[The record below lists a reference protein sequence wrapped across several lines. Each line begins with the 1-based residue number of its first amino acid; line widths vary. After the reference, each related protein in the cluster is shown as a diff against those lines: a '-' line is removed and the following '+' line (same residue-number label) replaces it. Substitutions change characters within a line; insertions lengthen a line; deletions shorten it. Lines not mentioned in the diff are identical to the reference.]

1 MKITVDIESLI
12 RDSEKIRIIESL
24 IEAEGGICESTLSA
38 VLGRC
43 IPEKSSTELPFVD
56 VPEKDGPCREQCEYN
71 H

>member
-24 IEAEGGICESTLSA
+24 LEAEGYICGSTLSA

-43 IPEKSSTELPFVD
+43 IPGKSSTELPFVD
-56 VPEKDGPCREQCEYN
+56 VPKKKAVKGE
-71 H
+71 

>member
-38 VLGRC
+38 VLGLSL
-43 IPEKSSTELPFVD
+43 I
-56 VPEKDGPCREQCEYN
+56 
-71 H
+71 HI